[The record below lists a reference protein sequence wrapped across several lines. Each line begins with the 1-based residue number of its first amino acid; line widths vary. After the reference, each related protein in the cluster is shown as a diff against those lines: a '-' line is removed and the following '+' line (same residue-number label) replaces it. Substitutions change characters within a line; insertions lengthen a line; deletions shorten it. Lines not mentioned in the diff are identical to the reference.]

1 MKERVKKYILFMFG
15 NWKSVEENQLVVT
28 NIKEVMETIIVGDEF
43 SFVTGDNVIIM
54 CLNSKLQFEEIDN
67 ILHKFLISNITAFFL
82 MVKPRKL
89 GFRLEDTLK
98 SHLFGLKNKKIKK
111 HIDPRVAEELS
122 KQLKMMMSHRMREI
136 KKVLDTPSQLSNKN
150 NLRKPF
156 TVDSLLDKIIDE
168 GLESLTEKELEFL
181 DKYNT

>member
-15 NWKSVEENQLVVT
+15 NWKSVEENQRVVT

-54 CLNSKLQFEEIDN
+54 CLNSKLQFEEINN
-67 ILHKFLISNITAFFL
+67 ILHKVLISNITAFFL

-98 SHLFGLKNKKIKK
+98 SHLFGLKNKK
-111 HIDPRVAEELS
+111 
-122 KQLKMMMSHRMREI
+122 
-136 KKVLDTPSQLSNKN
+136 N
-150 NLRKPF
+150 
-156 TVDSLLDKIIDE
+156 
-168 GLESLTEKELEFL
+168 
-181 DKYNT
+181 